1 MRILQRDLAR
11 SGWFK
16 PVGSGGEF
24 RLLGKATESGGQVN
38 VECRAYRTGDQR
50 ALLSK
55 AYRESIKDADRMAH
69 AVCDDV
75 VQALTGHR
83 GIAATRIA
91 MVGNRTGKKELYL
104 CDADG
109 GNLLQ
114 LTRDNTVSIAPTW
127 GPQGRKLVYTSFLK
141 RFPDVFIVDIASGR
155 REGLARYPGLN
166 TGAAISPDGRD
177 VALILSK
184 DGNPEL
190 YIKNLAGGKLTRITR
205 TGRAAEASPSWSP
218 DGRRIVYVS
227 DTSGRPQL
235 YMVNRNGGHPE
246 RLTRRGSEN
255 VAPDWGPNNLI
266 AFASKL
272 GGQYQICVIDP
283 SNRETRQ
290 ITRDYADYEDP
301 SWAPDGRHI
310 AASRTQNYRTEVYIL
325 DTMGDAPIP
334 LTDYKG
340 NGDWYS
346 PAWSPR

>member
-1 MRILQRDLAR
+1 
-11 SGWFK
+11 
-16 PVGSGGEF
+16 
-24 RLLGKATESGGQVN
+24 
-38 VECRAYRTGDQR
+38 
-50 ALLSK
+50 
-55 AYRESIKDADRMAH
+55 
-69 AVCDDV
+69 
-75 VQALTGHR
+75 
-83 GIAATRIA
+83 
-91 MVGNRTGKKELYL
+91 
-104 CDADG
+104 
-109 GNLLQ
+109 
-114 LTRDNTVSIAPTW
+114 
-127 GPQGRKLVYTSFLK
+127 
-141 RFPDVFIVDIASGR
+141 
-155 REGLARYPGLN
+155 
-166 TGAAISPDGRD
+166 
-177 VALILSK
+177 
-184 DGNPEL
+184 
-190 YIKNLAGGKLTRITR
+190 
-205 TGRAAEASPSWSP
+205 
-218 DGRRIVYVS
+218 
-227 DTSGRPQL
+227 
-235 YMVNRNGGHPE
+235 MVNRNGGHPE